1 MNAVCHRDYT
11 GNGPVQFYQYDDR
24 IEILNPGGLYGK
36 ANSQNFPRVNDYRN
50 PVIAEGMR
58 VLGYVNRYSWGV
70 LEVQDRLEENGNG
83 LPEFDLDLITAF
95 LVKERISPRGMEA
108 KQNAIAQGYLVE
120 ENRQKPS
127 QVEENESK
135 TSANDKKPPI
145 SIASYKNVYEAIK
158 LNRKIKYSELEDNL
172 GIGET
177 TIFRAIAWLK
187 ENGYINPDR
196 SKIKGEW
203 QLL

>member
-1 MNAVCHRDYT
+1 M
-11 GNGPVQFYQYDDR
+11 
-24 IEILNPGGLYGK
+24 
-36 ANSQNFPRVNDYRN
+36 
-50 PVIAEGMR
+50 
-58 VLGYVNRYSWGV
+58 LGYVNRYSWAV

-120 ENRQKPS
+120 EN
-127 QVEENESK
+127 ESK
-135 TSANDKKPPI
+135 TSANDEKPPI

>member
-1 MNAVCHRDYT
+1 
-11 GNGPVQFYQYDDR
+11 
-24 IEILNPGGLYGK
+24 
-36 ANSQNFPRVNDYRN
+36 
-50 PVIAEGMR
+50 MR

-120 ENRQKPS
+120 ENQQKPS

-135 TSANDKKPPI
+135 TSINDKKPPI

>member
-1 MNAVCHRDYT
+1 
-11 GNGPVQFYQYDDR
+11 
-24 IEILNPGGLYGK
+24 
-36 ANSQNFPRVNDYRN
+36 
-50 PVIAEGMR
+50 MR

-120 ENRQKPS
+120 EN
-127 QVEENESK
+127 ESK
-135 TSANDKKPPI
+135 TSINDKKPPI